1 MGSHRPS
8 RYAGSRRPVT
18 RSITNIRRTD
28 KERQSKIRELDK
40 QLNEFM
46 KEPYGYLKIRKVYN
60 MYSKLDVLD
69 SLSSEWYS
77 KFENQIPENVRP
89 SSVISKSEED
99 GIHVNMDRT
108 LSLRSLI
115 VAFGHRAA
123 PLVKFAIKNKL
134 TEKMKF
140 FVAVGDIV
148 KDRRTSNVVS
158 VDHSWDCSLGNVPML
173 ALATAVA
180 IENKIAQVAGFDDIL
195 FDNPDDANM
204 LEYFKYR
211 YPELLEERRNS

>member
-1 MGSHRPS
+1 MGSHRPN

-18 RSITNIRRTD
+18 RFMTNVRRTD

-40 QLNEFM
+40 QFNEFM

-60 MYSKLDVLD
+60 MYAKLDALD
-69 SLSSEWYS
+69 PVSSEWYS

-89 SSVISKSEED
+89 SSVIAKSEED

-123 PLVKFAIKNKL
+123 PLVRFALKHKL

-140 FVAVGDIV
+140 FVTTGDPV
-148 KDRRTSNVVS
+148 KERRTCNVVS
-158 VDHSWDCSLGNVPML
+158 ADHSWDCSLGNVPML
-173 ALATAVA
+173 ALATAVV
-180 IENKIAQVAGFDDIL
+180 IENKITQVAGFDDIL
-195 FDNPDDANM
+195 FNNPDNVSM

-211 YPELLEERRNS
+211 YPELLEERRTS